1 MIATQIAPMHYAK
14 GMAFIVSSPNDIVR
28 GALEKFGSDV
38 QIVDWDIRGPAP
50 VKKIDMVVTP
60 LISGNPEYQYLDD
73 VEFTYMQCSTLGYEA
88 VLPHLSA
95 HHVLANAKTVH
106 ETSTAELTLALTLA
120 MQRQVPRSVRSQAA
134 GNWDT
139 FYSHGL
145 ADQRVVLVGVG
156 GVGTAIAQR
165 LAPFEVDLVRVGRSE
180 RDDADGHIF
189 ATSQLPQLLP
199 DADIVI
205 LIVPAT
211 NETRGMVDDKFLSLL
226 KDDAL
231 VVNMARGVIVDTD
244 AMVKHADRLRF
255 AFDVVDPEPL
265 PATHPLYAHP
275 NVLISAH
282 NGGYSE
288 ALAPR
293 LERLI
298 ERQVRHLLAGEEL
311 ENIIRR

>member
-1 MIATQIAPMHYAK
+1 MTII
-14 GMAFIVSSPNDIVR
+14 ISSPNKIVR
-28 GALEKFGSDV
+28 DVLEKFNSDV
-38 QIVDWDIRGPAP
+38 EIVDWDLRGPAP

-60 LISGNPEYQYLDD
+60 LVDGNPEYRFLED
-73 VEFTYMQCSTLGYEA
+73 VDFTYLQCSTLGYEA
-88 VLPHLSA
+88 VLPYLGD
-95 HHVLANAKTVH
+95 HHILANAKTVH
-106 ETSTAELTLALTLA
+106 ETSTAELTLTLTLA
-120 MQRQVPRSVRSQAA
+120 MQRQVPRSVKSQAA
-134 GNWDT
+134 GTWDT

-145 ADQRVVLVGVG
+145 ADKRVVLIGVG

-165 LAPFEVDLVRVGRSE
+165 LAPFEVDLVRVGRTE

-205 LIVPAT
+205 VIVPAT
-211 NETRGMVDDKFLSLL
+211 DETRALVDDEFLSLL

-231 VVNMARGVIVDTD
+231 VVNMARGVVADTD

-265 PATHPLYAHP
+265 PAGHVLYTHP

-282 NGGYSE
+282 NGGYSQ

-298 ERQVRHLLAGEEL
+298 ERQVRHLFAGEEL